1 MSDTILMTGV
11 GSYLPKN
18 KYSNH
23 DLTKFID
30 ANSSDIEA
38 YLIRGTSK
46 YNLEDYKGAIFDYT
60 KVIEI
65 NPSHVEAHYN
75 RSHSKYHLG
84 DYKGAEEDTLKAQ
97 KIGLDD
103 FSNLLK

>member
-1 MSDTILMTGV
+1 LV
-11 GSYLPKN
+11 
-18 KYSNH
+18 
-23 DLTKFID
+23 
-30 ANSSDIEA
+30 IEA